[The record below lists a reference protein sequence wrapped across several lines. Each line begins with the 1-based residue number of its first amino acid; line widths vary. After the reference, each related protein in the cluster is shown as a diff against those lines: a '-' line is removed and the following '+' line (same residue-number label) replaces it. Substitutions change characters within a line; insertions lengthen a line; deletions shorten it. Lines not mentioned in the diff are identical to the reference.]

1 MNRTR
6 VVPRT
11 RVVYHNR
18 LILHKTIV
26 RNNIHTIYRNHIRY
40 EDTIVQLM
48 NTGHRYATEN

>member
-1 MNRTR
+1 
-6 VVPRT
+6 
-11 RVVYHNR
+11 
-18 LILHKTIV
+18 V